1 VGSGQLEVERKFEAG
16 PDVVLPDLTTV
27 DGVVTVGDV
36 VTHDLDATYYDT
48 PDLRLA
54 RARVT
59 LRRRTGGTDAGWHL
73 KLPTAVAGSR
83 RELHAPLG
91 PRRTVV
97 PRAVTEPV
105 TGVLR
110 GARPVP
116 VATLQT
122 TRLVTP
128 LLDAEG
134 RVLAEVASDTVT
146 GTAFAAGADAPS
158 TTTTWRELEVELV
171 DGDQALLDGVTEALT
186 GAGIAPSDSPSKLT
200 RVLADRL
207 AELTPAPLQLPGAS
221 GEASRDVSDETHGD
235 GGPGRAK
242 GKGKKGGK
250 KARKREDVG
259 RAAPTA
265 AEVVLAAVRT
275 QVQALQ
281 TADIGVRTGDPEGVH
296 DLRVACRRLRS
307 ILAAFRPVL
316 DRTATDPLRDELQV
330 TGARLSAARDG
341 EVALQHLRAVVD
353 AQPPELVRGPVVAR
367 LQSTTVADHEKGRR
381 AAVRALSDRRHL
393 QLLDALEALL
403 ADPPLAEAAGQPA
416 PVVLADAIRRTG
428 RRLRHRTREAQET
441 AAQETAGPEAAPG
454 AAAGAAAGSHEA
466 EEHALHEVRKAAK
479 RVRYTAEVAAPL
491 LGAPAQ
497 ALIACT
503 KQVQDVLGEAQD
515 TVVARA
521 VCTRLAAAATGAG
534 EATFTYGRLHA
545 LEEWRA
551 ERAERAFWTLEPS
564 LRAAVRA
571 AAEA

>member
-1 VGSGQLEVERKFEAG
+1 MSSGQLEVERKFEAG
-16 PDVVLPDLTTV
+16 PDAVLPDLTAV
-27 DGVVTVGDV
+27 DGVATVGDV
-36 VTHDLDATYYDT
+36 VTHELDATYYDT

-83 RELHAPLG
+83 REVHAPLG
-91 PRRTVV
+91 PRRSVV

-110 GARPVP
+110 GIRPGP
-116 VATLQT
+116 VATLRT

-146 GTAFAAGADAPS
+146 GTAFAPDADAPS

-171 DGDQALLDGVTEALT
+171 DGDEALLDAVTAALT
-186 GAGIAPSDSPSKLT
+186 GAGIALSDSPSKLT

-207 AELTPAPLQLPGAS
+207 AELTPAPPRLPA
-221 GEASRDVSDETHGD
+221 ADHGD
-235 GGPGRAK
+235 GGPERGRS
-242 GKGKKGGK
+242 GKGGK
-250 KARKREDVG
+250 GGKARKGSKRAEAG

-275 QVQALQ
+275 QVRALQ

-316 DRTATDPLRDELQV
+316 DRAATEPLRAELQV

-353 AQPPELVRGPVVAR
+353 AEPPELVRGPVVAR
-367 LQSTTVADHEKGRR
+367 LRSTTVADHEKGRR

-393 QLLDALEALL
+393 QLLDALDALL
-403 ADPPLAEAAGQPA
+403 TDPPLAEAAGQPA
-416 PVVLADAIRRTG
+416 PAVLADAIRRTG
-428 RRLRHRTREAQET
+428 KRLRHRTAEAREKAQQEAGEGTGTGRQET
-441 AAQETAGPEAAPG
+441 VPG
-454 AAAGAAAGSHEA
+454 SSEA

-491 LGAPAQ
+491 LGTPAE
-497 ALIACT
+497 ALVACT

-534 EATFTYGRLHA
+534 EDTFTYGRLHA

-551 ERAERAFWTLEPS
+551 ERADQAFWALEPS

-571 AAEA
+571 AAQA

>member
-16 PDVVLPDLTTV
+16 PDVVLPDLTAV
-27 DGVVTVGDV
+27 DGVAAVGDAV
-36 VTHDLDATYYDT
+36 PHELDATYYDT

-54 RARVT
+54 RARIT

-128 LLDAEG
+128 LLDDEG

-146 GTAFAAGADAPS
+146 GTALAAEAGAPS

-171 DGDQALLDGVTEALT
+171 DGDVALLDAVTEALT
-186 GAGIAPSDSPSKLT
+186 GAGIALSDLPSKLT

-207 AELTPAPLQLPGAS
+207 AGLTPAPLRLPEAS
-221 GEASRDVSDETHGD
+221 GDGD
-235 GGPGRAK
+235 GDAGHGKPKGEKKKGKK
-242 GKGKKGGK
+242 GKGKEGRG
-250 KARKREDVG
+250 KREDAE
-259 RAAPTA
+259 REAPPA

-275 QVQALQ
+275 QVQALL

-316 DRTATDPLRDELQV
+316 DRTATDPLRDELQA

-341 EVALQHLRAVVD
+341 EVALEHLRAVVD
-353 AQPPELVRGPVVAR
+353 AQPVELVRGPVVAR
-367 LQSTTVADHEKGRR
+367 LQSTRVADHEKGRR

-393 QLLDALEALL
+393 QLLDALDALL

-416 PVVLADAIRRTG
+416 PAVLADAIRRTG
-428 RRLRHRTREAQET
+428 KRLRHRVEEAQE
-441 AAQETAGPEAAPG
+441 AARQEDGPEEAPD
-454 AAAGAAAGSHEA
+454 AGTGGHEQ

-479 RVRYTAEVAAPL
+479 RVRYTAEVAAAL
-491 LGAPAQ
+491 LGAPAE
-497 ALIACT
+497 ALVACT

-515 TVVARA
+515 TVVTRA

-534 EATFTYGRLHA
+534 EDTFTYGRLHA

-551 ERAERAFWTLEPS
+551 ERADRAFWTLEPA